1 MPRSRQ
7 VLAAAMLLVC
17 TNTACRKT
25 VAKSDAEAFDAYI
38 DALPALK
45 AVPAGARVILNVRY
59 VEHPNLPTLSTAA
72 RAQLYRT
79 TETAAKKVFGYDLT
93 IRESE
98 TLSIANY
105 FARERSAFKEAPLRF
120 PAESYLISWFASD
133 RDQQIQT
140 AVASALKK
148 QSPER
153 LREYLG
159 TATEPAA
166 VSRNFIARLKEIY
179 AEAKVDGQPLLAA
192 TNAAEE
198 IWFSYGHWDTLAL
211 AERGCDF
218 TLTNIGIIGADT
230 GMPLYVIARGGVTSA
245 FVENNAHRP
254 YQASG
259 VLALYPLLA
268 DTPIFQRL
276 RGALTIEQKEEAI
289 VWVWLHEL
297 GHMLLKKEENYTF
310 ADSVHR
316 APPDLRYY
324 EWVKRVKNSRNQ
336 HSNEIAQTKKF

>member
-1 MPRSRQ
+1 MPFLRQ
-7 VLAAAMLLVC
+7 LLAVAALAICIAV
-17 TNTACRKT
+17 ACRK
-25 VAKSDAEAFDAYI
+25 AAPKSDAAAFDAYI
-38 DALPALK
+38 EALPELK
-45 AVPAGARVILNVRY
+45 AVTAGTKIFLNVRY
-59 VEHPNLPTLSTAA
+59 VEHPTLPTLTPAA
-72 RAQLYRT
+72 RARLYRA
-79 TETAAKKVFGYDLT
+79 TEVAVKKIFAYDLA
-93 IRESE
+93 IRETE
-98 TLSIANY
+98 TLSITNY
-105 FARERSAFKEAPLRF
+105 FARERGAFGAAPIRF
-120 PAESYLISWFASD
+120 PADSYLISWFASD
-133 RDQQIQT
+133 RDQQIHD

-159 TATEPAA
+159 ATTEPAA

-179 AEAKVDGQPLLAA
+179 AEPKADGQPLLTA
-192 TNAAEE
+192 TNAADEV
-198 IWFSYGHWDTLAL
+198 WFSYGHWDTLAL
-211 AERGCDF
+211 AERACDF

-254 YQASG
+254 YQAAG

-268 DTPIFQRL
+268 DTPVFQRV
-276 RGALTIEQKEEAI
+276 RGVLTSEQKEETI
-289 VWVWLHEL
+289 LWVWLHEL

-310 ADSVHR
+310 VDSVHR

-336 HSNEIAQTKKF
+336 HSQEIAQAKKF